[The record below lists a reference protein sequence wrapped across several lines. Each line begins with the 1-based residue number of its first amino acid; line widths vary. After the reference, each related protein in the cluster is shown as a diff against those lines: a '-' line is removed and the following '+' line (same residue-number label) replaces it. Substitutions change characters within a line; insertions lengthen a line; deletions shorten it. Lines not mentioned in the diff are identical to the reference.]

1 MPIVCQK
8 SVNKGTGDRLFL
20 DNNNYLV
27 HSYTTLSEKQSEF
40 PRYNMKSR
48 GKRDT
53 MYTLNIP
60 RSITLSPL
68 HFMLYRGKSITF
80 GTVLDRMNVPQMHLT
95 LGQLFTI
102 CC

>member
-27 HSYTTLSEKQSEF
+27 HSYTTLSEKQSKF

-53 MYTLNIP
+53 THEIFPVVSRFP
-60 RSITLSPL
+60 RYISCYIAESRLP
-68 HFMLYRGKSITF
+68 
-80 GTVLDRMNVPQMHLT
+80 
-95 LGQLFTI
+95 LGQ
-102 CC
+102 C